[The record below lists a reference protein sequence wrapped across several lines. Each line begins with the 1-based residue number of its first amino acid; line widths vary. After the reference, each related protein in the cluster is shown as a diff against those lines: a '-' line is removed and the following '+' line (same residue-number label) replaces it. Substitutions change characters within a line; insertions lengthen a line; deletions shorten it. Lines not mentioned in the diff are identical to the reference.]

1 MAGLS
6 KKFVTE
12 CKKRL
17 LLLKAESLNRVSSAK
32 TRLGDADARGGDIAD
47 QTVKVLAEEEFLRM
61 STRLRLRLQE
71 IEYALARIEAGIYGL
86 CAETEEPIE
95 QERLLAIPWA
105 RLSLEGA
112 ELRESLGRQ
121 RVAAGN

>member
-12 CKKRL
+12 CKKQL
-17 LLLKAESLNRVSSAK
+17 LVLKAESLNRVNSAK
-32 TRLGDADARGGDIAD
+32 IQLGDADSRGGDIAD

-61 STRLRLRLQE
+61 SNRLRSRLQE
-71 IEYALARIEAGIYGL
+71 IEYALARIDSGIYGL
-86 CAETEEPIE
+86 CEETEEPIE
-95 QERLLAIPWA
+95 KDRLLAIPWA

-112 ELRESLGRQ
+112 EFRDSMSRQ
-121 RVAAGN
+121 KASHL

>member
-12 CKKRL
+12 CKKQ
-17 LLLKAESLNRVSSAK
+17 LLKLKADALNRTSGAK
-32 TRLGDADARGGDIAD
+32 EQLGYADSRGGDIAD

-61 STRLRLRLQE
+61 SNRLRLHLQE
-71 IEYALARIEAGIYGL
+71 IEYALARIESGIYGL
-86 CAETEEPIE
+86 CEETEEPIE
-95 QERLLAIPWA
+95 QDRLLAIPWA

-112 ELRESLGRQ
+112 ELRDSISRQ
-121 RVAAGN
+121 TAIV

>member
-1 MAGLS
+1 MIGLS

-12 CKKRL
+12 CKKQL
-17 LLLKAESLNRVSSAK
+17 LLLKAESLNRVNSAK
-32 TRLGDADARGGDIAD
+32 TQLGYADSRGGDIAD

-71 IEYALARIEAGIYGL
+71 IEYALARIESGIYGL
-86 CAETEEPIE
+86 CEETEEPIE
-95 QERLLAIPWA
+95 KERLLAIPWA

-112 ELRESLGRQ
+112 EFRESMNRQ
-121 RVAAGN
+121 TAVAGN